1 MRRFTYK
8 AFVLFVSSLL
18 ALSLSACSTH
28 SSSNHNQPQP
38 SPSLSQQNHPPS
50 EPSISTKDSKFR
62 KLKLPLGVSVEVPKN
77 WWVFDSDMNS
87 NIETAAEAA
96 MNLSDIELP
105 KGKDVNLFR
114 ANSMPKTTF
123 AGIAIIARDS
133 DQDPEVWKNASE
145 EECKEVLKELAPEA
159 NQNMQETLSAAGLK
173 VIEFYGMR
181 REFIGKHPALV
192 MELKRSGPK
201 GAVIVQTTRLFLGK
215 KEISLTLSYRESEAQ
230 IWRPIVQYIRK
241 SFTVA

>member
-1 MRRFTYK
+1 MRGSTYK

-18 ALSLSACSTH
+18 ALFLSACSAH

-38 SPSLSQQNHPPS
+38 SPSLLQQNHPPT
-50 EPSISTKDSKFR
+50 EPSISIKDSKFR

-87 NIETAAEAA
+87 TIETAAEAA

-105 KGKDVNLFR
+105 TGKKVNLFR

-123 AGIAIIARDS
+123 AGIAINANDS
-133 DQDPEVWKNASE
+133 EIDPEGLKNATE
-145 EECKEVLKELAPEA
+145 EEIQEVAKELTPEA
-159 NQNMQETLSAAGLK
+159 NQMMQETLSAQGLK
-173 VIEFYGMR
+173 LIEFYGLR
-181 REFIGKHPALV
+181 GEFIGRHPAVV
-192 MELKRSGPK
+192 MEFKRSGPK
-201 GAVIVQTTRLFLGK
+201 GAVIVQVTRLFLGK